1 MAYASKYYDPVK
13 AHEYYEKHKKLK
25 GRQSR
30 TSTKGL
36 SDEGKM
42 AAKAVK
48 EAVMTERKE
57 KYQKLK
63 ELLSAKIKEIKE
75 SMKGMSKEEIA
86 SAVNEARESFKRVKA
101 SIKEI
106 YDEKY
111 AQEMDQ
117 IKSDPSFAA
126 PKKKRVSR
134 KKKK

>member
-13 AHEYYEKHKKLK
+13 AHEYYMKRRQLK

-36 SDEGKM
+36 SDEGK
-42 AAKAVK
+42 ATAKMVK
-48 EAVMTERKE
+48 EQIMAERKQS
-57 KYQKLK
+57 YQRLK
-63 ELLSAKIKEIKE
+63 EIMQTKIKELKA
-75 SMKGMSKEEIA
+75 SMKGKSKEEIA
-86 SAVNEARESFKRVKA
+86 NAVNEIRESFKKVKA
-101 SIKEI
+101 SIKDA

-111 AQEMDQ
+111 AKEMDQ
-117 IKSDPSFAA
+117 IKADPQFAA